1 MEPAILAVCAV
12 ILAVLVPLGAAAAG
26 RGYRRMDGSPLPQ
39 PYQRGTFFSIV
50 VFLGC
55 LVILTLA
62 LGLAPGTG
70 GWLLFVLGTALI
82 IVASTLIV
90 VAYRRTR
97 RAANALGP
105 GADLKRH

>member
-1 MEPAILAVCAV
+1 MAACAV

-39 PYQRGTFFSIV
+39 PYRRRTSFAIV

-62 LGLAPGTG
+62 LGLAPGAG
-70 GWLLFVLGTALI
+70 GLLFVLGTALI
-82 IVASTLIV
+82 VVTSTLIV

-105 GADLKRH
+105 DADLKRH